1 MQICWK
7 TNFQQKCLKFYA
19 MNWTIYFLLDDLPT
33 KMYCH
38 NNSYTNAVAYSK
50 KYIRIKYRIE
60 KHYTNRW
67 KTWLAQAYNTHF
79 NTPWT
84 MIAFLAA
91 SLALLL
97 TLIQTWCAIHPNN

>member
-1 MQICWK
+1 MIC
-7 TNFQQKCLKFYA
+7 QQKCIVITA
-19 MNWTIYFLLDDLPT
+19 TQMQLPIVR
-33 KMYCH
+33 
-38 NNSYTNAVAYSK
+38 NIASSY
-50 KYIRIKYRIE
+50 KYRIE

-79 NTPWT
+79 NTPWA

>member
-1 MQICWK
+1 MNWTMIC
-7 TNFQQKCLKFYA
+7 QQKCIA
-19 MNWTIYFLLDDLPT
+19 IIATQIQLP
-33 KMYCH
+33 
-38 NNSYTNAVAYSK
+38 SYSK
-50 KYIRIKYRIE
+50 KYIRIKYQIE
-60 KHYTNRW
+60 KHYTNRC

>member
-1 MQICWK
+1 LKSITQI
-7 TNFQQKCLKFYA
+7 
-19 MNWTIYFLLDDLPT
+19 DGR
-33 KMYCH
+33 H
-38 NNSYTNAVAYSK
+38 G
-50 KYIRIKYRIE
+50 
-60 KHYTNRW
+60 
-67 KTWLAQAYNTHF
+67 LAQAYNTHF